1 MDKIIKKAD
10 TKACLQCQSEI
21 KGRADKKF
29 CCEDCRT
36 SYHNMLNKDASK
48 FMTNINN
55 ILRKNRRILAAL
67 NPDGKAKVTKAQLLD
82 EGFKFSY
89 HTNEYI
95 TRAGKIYYFCYD
107 QGYLEIESGIFT
119 LVVKH
124 EYVE

>member
-1 MDKIIKKAD
+1 MNKIIKQPGVK
-10 TKACLQCQSEI
+10 TCLQCQSDI

-36 SYHNMLNKDASK
+36 TYHNILHRDASK

-55 ILRKNRRILAAL
+55 ILRKNRRILASL
-67 NPDGKAKVTKAQLLD
+67 NPDGKAKVTRAQLLD

-89 HTNEYI
+89 HTNDYK
-95 TRAGKIYYFCYD
+95 TRAGKQYYFCYD
-107 QGYLEIESGIFT
+107 QGYIEIEPGIYT

>member
-1 MDKIIKKAD
+1 MNKVEKKSTKI
-10 TKACLQCQSEI
+10 CLQCSDEI
-21 KGRADKKF
+21 KGRSDKKF

-36 SYHNMLNKDASK
+36 AYHNILNRDASK

-67 NPDGKAKVTKAQLLD
+67 NPDGKAKVTKAHLLD

-89 HTNEYI
+89 HTNEYK
-95 TRAGKIYYFCYD
+95 TRAGKVYYFCYD
-107 QGYLEIESGIFT
+107 QGYLEIESGIYT